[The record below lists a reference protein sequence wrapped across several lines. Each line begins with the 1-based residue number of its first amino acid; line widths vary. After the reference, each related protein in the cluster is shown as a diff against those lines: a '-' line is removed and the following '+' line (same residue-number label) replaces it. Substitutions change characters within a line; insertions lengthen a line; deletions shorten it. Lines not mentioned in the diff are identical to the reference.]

1 MGISLFFGTGQASI
15 MSISFWVGGW
25 VDGWVVAS
33 GQVRNR
39 MPVKILFR
47 GWVVA
52 LGVGAAN

>member
-15 MSISFWVGGW
+15 MSISFW